1 MLNSLSDRLKMS
13 DTSKDSG
20 KKPTSP
26 AEKKRLAR
34 AEVRNALRDQ
44 RAKLRELRQ
53 EMRAGQDLSDDID
66 SCSGEIELLMKELQS
81 IEEGGHTTFLDAK
94 KLIAPKKDVSSK
106 KKNIKEQ
113 STAIQKKV
121 SELEQRLYLPN
132 LAQAERDKIILEIAE
147 KNKQKQDLEEEL
159 VALKQYNHTRF
170 VAAREENRKL
180 IEQEEKLDK
189 IDTELTELEVM
200 MVDAL
205 EMQKH
210 SLISE
215 LEKKV
220 ESLKEEKK
228 KLVLP
233 DKDPFLEEEE
243 ELNDPLIQKNDD
255 LDSH

>member
-1 MLNSLSDRLKMS
+1 MS
-13 DTSKDSG
+13 DTDKDSDH
-20 KKPTSP
+20 KPPSP
-26 AEKKRLAR
+26 SEKKRLAR

-94 KLIAPKKDVSSK
+94 NLIAPKKDISSK
-106 KKNIKEQ
+106 KKNIKDQLNEVQ
-113 STAIQKKV
+113 RNI
-121 SELEQRLYLPN
+121 SELEQRLYFPN
-132 LAQAERDKIILEIAE
+132 LGQEERDRIIQEIA
-147 KNKQKQDLEEEL
+147 KNNKHKQDLEEEL

-180 IEQEEKLDK
+180 IELEEKLDG
-189 IDTELTELEVM
+189 IESELSELEVK
-200 MVDAL
+200 MVDAV
-205 EMQKH
+205 EMQNH

-215 LEKKV
+215 LKEKM
-220 ESLKEEKK
+220 ESLEEEKK

-233 DKDPFLEEEE
+233 EKDPFLEEEE
-243 ELNDPLIQKNDD
+243 ELSDPFVEESEEL
-255 LDSH
+255 

>member
-1 MLNSLSDRLKMS
+1 MS
-13 DTSKDSG
+13 DTDKDSDH
-20 KKPTSP
+20 KPPSP
-26 AEKKRLAR
+26 SEKKRLAR

-94 KLIAPKKDVSSK
+94 NLIAPKKDISSK
-106 KKNIKEQ
+106 KKNIKDQLNEV
-113 STAIQKKV
+113 QKNI
-121 SELEQRLYLPN
+121 SELAQRLYFPSLG
-132 LAQAERDKIILEIAE
+132 QEERDRIIQEIA
-147 KNKQKQDLEEEL
+147 KNNKHKQDLEEEL

-180 IEQEEKLDK
+180 IELEEKLDG
-189 IDTELTELEVM
+189 IESELSELEVK
-200 MVDAL
+200 MVDAV
-205 EMQKH
+205 EMQNH

-215 LEKKV
+215 LKEKM
-220 ESLKEEKK
+220 ESLEEEKK

-233 DKDPFLEEEE
+233 EKDPFLEEEE
-243 ELNDPLIQKNDD
+243 ELSDPFVEESEEL
-255 LDSH
+255 

>member
-1 MLNSLSDRLKMS
+1 MS
-13 DTSKDSG
+13 DNDKDSDH
-20 KKPTSP
+20 KPPSP
-26 AEKKRLAR
+26 SEKKRLAR

-94 KLIAPKKDVSSK
+94 NLIAPKKDISSK
-106 KKNIKEQ
+106 KKNIKDQLNEV
-113 STAIQKKV
+113 QKDI
-121 SELEQRLYLPN
+121 SELEQRLYFPN
-132 LAQAERDKIILEIAE
+132 LGQEERDRIIQEIA
-147 KNKQKQDLEEEL
+147 KNNKHKQDLEEEL

-180 IEQEEKLDK
+180 IELEEKLDG
-189 IDTELTELEVM
+189 IESELSELEVK
-200 MVDAL
+200 MVDAV
-205 EMQKH
+205 EMQNH

-215 LEKKV
+215 LKEKM
-220 ESLKEEKK
+220 ESLEEEKK

-233 DKDPFLEEEE
+233 EKDPFLEEEE
-243 ELNDPLIQKNDD
+243 ELSDPFVEESEEL
-255 LDSH
+255 

>member
-1 MLNSLSDRLKMS
+1 MS
-13 DTSKDSG
+13 DNDKDSDH
-20 KKPTSP
+20 KPPSP
-26 AEKKRLAR
+26 SEKKRLAR

-94 KLIAPKKDVSSK
+94 NLIAPKKDISSK
-106 KKNIKEQ
+106 KKNIKDKLNEV
-113 STAIQKKV
+113 QKNI
-121 SELEQRLYLPN
+121 SELEQRLYFPN
-132 LAQAERDKIILEIAE
+132 LGQEERDRIIQEIA
-147 KNKQKQDLEEEL
+147 KNNKHKQDLEEEL

-180 IEQEEKLDK
+180 IELEEKLDG
-189 IDTELTELEVM
+189 IESELSELEVK
-200 MVDAL
+200 MVDAV
-205 EMQKH
+205 EMQNH

-215 LEKKV
+215 LKEKM
-220 ESLKEEKK
+220 ESLEEEKK

-233 DKDPFLEEEE
+233 EKDPFLEEEE
-243 ELNDPLIQKNDD
+243 ELSDPFVEESEEL
-255 LDSH
+255 

>member
-1 MLNSLSDRLKMS
+1 MS
-13 DTSKDSG
+13 DTDKDSDH
-20 KKPTSP
+20 KPPSP
-26 AEKKRLAR
+26 SEKKRLAR

-94 KLIAPKKDVSSK
+94 KLIAPKKDISSK
-106 KKNIKEQ
+106 KKNIKDQLNEV
-113 STAIQKKV
+113 QKNI
-121 SELEQRLYLPN
+121 SELEQRLYFPN
-132 LAQAERDKIILEIAE
+132 LGQEERDRIIQEIA
-147 KNKQKQDLEEEL
+147 KNNKHKQDLEEEL

-180 IEQEEKLDK
+180 IELEEKLDG
-189 IDTELTELEVM
+189 IESELSELEVK
-200 MVDAL
+200 MVDAV
-205 EMQKH
+205 EMQNH

-215 LEKKV
+215 LKEIM
-220 ESLKEEKK
+220 ESLEEEKK

-233 DKDPFLEEEE
+233 EKDPFLEEEE
-243 ELNDPLIQKNDD
+243 ELSDPFVEESEEL
-255 LDSH
+255 

>member
-1 MLNSLSDRLKMS
+1 MS
-13 DTSKDSG
+13 DNDKDSDH
-20 KKPTSP
+20 KLPSP
-26 AEKKRLAR
+26 SEKKRLAR

-94 KLIAPKKDVSSK
+94 NLIAPKKDISSK
-106 KKNIKEQ
+106 KKNIKDQLNEV
-113 STAIQKKV
+113 QKNI
-121 SELEQRLYLPN
+121 SELEQRLYFPN
-132 LAQAERDKIILEIAE
+132 LGQEERDRIIQEIA
-147 KNKQKQDLEEEL
+147 KNNKHKQDLEEEL

-180 IEQEEKLDK
+180 IELEEKLDG
-189 IDTELTELEVM
+189 IESELSELEVK
-200 MVDAL
+200 MVDAV
-205 EMQKH
+205 EMQNH

-215 LEKKV
+215 LKEKM
-220 ESLKEEKK
+220 ESLEEVKK

-233 DKDPFLEEEE
+233 EKDPFLEEEE
-243 ELNDPLIQKNDD
+243 ELSDPFVEESEEL
-255 LDSH
+255 

>member
-1 MLNSLSDRLKMS
+1 MS
-13 DTSKDSG
+13 DNDKDSDH
-20 KKPTSP
+20 KPPSP
-26 AEKKRLAR
+26 SEKKRLAR

-94 KLIAPKKDVSSK
+94 NLIAPKKDISSK
-106 KKNIKEQ
+106 KKNIKDQLNEV
-113 STAIQKKV
+113 QKNI
-121 SELEQRLYLPN
+121 SELEQRLYFPSLG
-132 LAQAERDKIILEIAE
+132 QEERDRIIQEIA
-147 KNKQKQDLEEEL
+147 KNNKHKQDLEEEL

-180 IEQEEKLDK
+180 IELEEKLDG
-189 IDTELTELEVM
+189 IESELSELEVK
-200 MVDAL
+200 MVDAV
-205 EMQKH
+205 EMQNH

-215 LEKKV
+215 LKEKM
-220 ESLKEEKK
+220 ESLEEVKK

-233 DKDPFLEEEE
+233 EKDPFLEEEE
-243 ELNDPLIQKNDD
+243 ELSDPFVEESEEL
-255 LDSH
+255 

>member
-1 MLNSLSDRLKMS
+1 MS
-13 DTSKDSG
+13 DTDKDSDH
-20 KKPTSP
+20 KPPSP
-26 AEKKRLAR
+26 SEKKRLAR

-94 KLIAPKKDVSSK
+94 NLIAPKKDISSK
-106 KKNIKEQ
+106 KKNIKDQLNEV
-113 STAIQKKV
+113 QKNI
-121 SELEQRLYLPN
+121 SELEQRLYFPSLG
-132 LAQAERDKIILEIAE
+132 QEERDRIIQEIA
-147 KNKQKQDLEEEL
+147 KNNKHKQDLEEEL

-180 IEQEEKLDK
+180 IELEEKLDG
-189 IDTELTELEVM
+189 IESELSELEVK
-200 MVDAL
+200 MVDAV
-205 EMQKH
+205 EMQNH

-215 LEKKV
+215 LKEKM
-220 ESLKEEKK
+220 ESLEEEKK

-233 DKDPFLEEEE
+233 EKDPFLEEEKELSDPFVEESE
-243 ELNDPLIQKNDD
+243 EL
-255 LDSH
+255 

>member
-1 MLNSLSDRLKMS
+1 MS
-13 DTSKDSG
+13 DNDKDSDH
-20 KKPTSP
+20 KPPSP
-26 AEKKRLAR
+26 SEKKRLAR

-94 KLIAPKKDVSSK
+94 NLIAPKKDISSK
-106 KKNIKEQ
+106 KKNIKDQLNEV
-113 STAIQKKV
+113 QKNI
-121 SELEQRLYLPN
+121 SELEQRLYFPN
-132 LAQAERDKIILEIAE
+132 LGQEERDRIIQEIA
-147 KNKQKQDLEEEL
+147 KNNKHKQDLEEEL

-180 IEQEEKLDK
+180 IELEEKLDG
-189 IDTELTELEVM
+189 IESELSELEVK
-200 MVDAL
+200 MVDAV
-205 EMQKH
+205 EMQNH

-215 LEKKV
+215 LKEKM
-220 ESLKEEKK
+220 ESLEEEKK

-233 DKDPFLEEEE
+233 EKDPFLEEEE
-243 ELNDPLIQKNDD
+243 ELSDPFLEESEE
-255 LDSH
+255 L

>member
-1 MLNSLSDRLKMS
+1 MS
-13 DTSKDSG
+13 DNDKDSDH
-20 KKPTSP
+20 KPPSP
-26 AEKKRLAR
+26 SEKKRLAR

-94 KLIAPKKDVSSK
+94 NLIAPKKDISSK
-106 KKNIKEQ
+106 KKNIKDQLNEV
-113 STAIQKKV
+113 QKNI
-121 SELEQRLYLPN
+121 SELEQRLYFPN
-132 LAQAERDKIILEIAE
+132 LGQEERDRIIQEIA
-147 KNKQKQDLEEEL
+147 KNNKHKQDLEEEL

-180 IEQEEKLDK
+180 IELEEKLDG
-189 IDTELTELEVM
+189 IESELSELEVK
-200 MVDAL
+200 MVDAV
-205 EMQKH
+205 EMQNH

-215 LEKKV
+215 LKEKM
-220 ESLKEEKK
+220 ESLEEEKK

-233 DKDPFLEEEE
+233 EKDPFLEEEE
-243 ELNDPLIQKNDD
+243 ELSDPFVEESEEL
-255 LDSH
+255 

>member
-1 MLNSLSDRLKMS
+1 MS
-13 DTSKDSG
+13 DTDKDSDH
-20 KKPTSP
+20 KPPSP
-26 AEKKRLAR
+26 SEKKRLAR

-94 KLIAPKKDVSSK
+94 NLIAPKKDISSK
-106 KKNIKEQ
+106 KKNIKDQLNEV
-113 STAIQKKV
+113 QKNIG
-121 SELEQRLYLPN
+121 ELEQRLYFPSLG
-132 LAQAERDKIILEIAE
+132 QEERDRIIQEIA
-147 KNKQKQDLEEEL
+147 KNNKHKQDLEEEL

-180 IEQEEKLDK
+180 IELEEKLDG
-189 IDTELTELEVM
+189 IESELSELEVK
-200 MVDAL
+200 MVDAV
-205 EMQKH
+205 EMQNH

-215 LEKKV
+215 LKEKM
-220 ESLKEEKK
+220 ESLEEEKK

-233 DKDPFLEEEE
+233 EKDPFLEEEE
-243 ELNDPLIQKNDD
+243 ELSDPFVEESEEL
-255 LDSH
+255 

>member
-1 MLNSLSDRLKMS
+1 MS
-13 DTSKDSG
+13 DTDKDSDH
-20 KKPTSP
+20 KPHSP
-26 AEKKRLAR
+26 SEKKRLAR

-94 KLIAPKKDVSSK
+94 NLIAPKKDISSK
-106 KKNIKEQ
+106 KKNIKDQLNEV
-113 STAIQKKV
+113 QKNI
-121 SELEQRLYLPN
+121 SELEQRLYFPSLG
-132 LAQAERDKIILEIAE
+132 QEERDRIIQEIA
-147 KNKQKQDLEEEL
+147 KNNKHKQDLEEEL

-180 IEQEEKLDK
+180 IELEEKLDG
-189 IDTELTELEVM
+189 IESELSELEVK
-200 MVDAL
+200 MVDAV
-205 EMQKH
+205 EMQNH

-215 LEKKV
+215 LKEKM
-220 ESLKEEKK
+220 ESLEEEKK

-233 DKDPFLEEEE
+233 EKDPFLEEEE
-243 ELNDPLIQKNDD
+243 ELSDPFVEESEEL
-255 LDSH
+255 

>member
-1 MLNSLSDRLKMS
+1 MS
-13 DTSKDSG
+13 DTDKDSDH
-20 KKPTSP
+20 KPPSP
-26 AEKKRLAR
+26 SEKKRLAR

-94 KLIAPKKDVSSK
+94 NLIAPKKDISSK
-106 KKNIKEQ
+106 KKNIKDQLNEV
-113 STAIQKKV
+113 QKNI
-121 SELEQRLYLPN
+121 SELEQRLYFPSLS
-132 LAQAERDKIILEIAE
+132 QEERDRIIQEIA
-147 KNKQKQDLEEEL
+147 KNNKHKQDLEEEL

-180 IEQEEKLDK
+180 IELEEKLDG
-189 IDTELTELEVM
+189 IESELSELEVK
-200 MVDAL
+200 MVDAV
-205 EMQKH
+205 EMQNH

-215 LEKKV
+215 LKEKM
-220 ESLKEEKK
+220 ESLEEEKK

-233 DKDPFLEEEE
+233 EKDPFLEEEE
-243 ELNDPLIQKNDD
+243 ELSDPFVEESEEL
-255 LDSH
+255 

>member
-1 MLNSLSDRLKMS
+1 MS
-13 DTSKDSG
+13 DKDKDSDH
-20 KKPTSP
+20 KPPSP
-26 AEKKRLAR
+26 SEKKRLAR

-94 KLIAPKKDVSSK
+94 NLIAPKKDISSK
-106 KKNIKEQ
+106 KKNIKDQLNEV
-113 STAIQKKV
+113 QKNI
-121 SELEQRLYLPN
+121 SELEQRLYFPTLG
-132 LAQAERDKIILEIAE
+132 QEERDRIIQEIA
-147 KNKQKQDLEEEL
+147 KNNKHKQDLEEEL

-180 IEQEEKLDK
+180 IELEEKLDG
-189 IDTELTELEVM
+189 IESELSELEVK
-200 MVDAL
+200 MVDAV
-205 EMQKH
+205 EMQNH

-215 LEKKV
+215 LKEKM
-220 ESLKEEKK
+220 ESLEEEKK

-233 DKDPFLEEEE
+233 EKDPFLEEEE
-243 ELNDPLIQKNDD
+243 ELSDPFVEESEEL
-255 LDSH
+255 

>member
-1 MLNSLSDRLKMS
+1 MS
-13 DTSKDSG
+13 DTDKDSDH
-20 KKPTSP
+20 KPPSP
-26 AEKKRLAR
+26 SEKKRLAR

-94 KLIAPKKDVSSK
+94 NLIAPKKDISSK
-106 KKNIKEQ
+106 KKNIKDQLNEV
-113 STAIQKKV
+113 QKNI
-121 SELEQRLYLPN
+121 SELEQRLYFPSLG
-132 LAQAERDKIILEIAE
+132 QEERDRIIQEIA
-147 KNKQKQDLEEEL
+147 KNNKHKQDLEEEL

-180 IEQEEKLDK
+180 IELEEKLDG
-189 IDTELTELEVM
+189 IESELSELEVK
-200 MVDAL
+200 MVDAV
-205 EMQKH
+205 EMQNH

-215 LEKKV
+215 LKEKM
-220 ESLKEEKK
+220 ESLEEEKK

-233 DKDPFLEEEE
+233 EKDPFLEEEE
-243 ELNDPLIQKNDD
+243 ELSDPFVEESEEL
-255 LDSH
+255 

>member
-1 MLNSLSDRLKMS
+1 MS
-13 DTSKDSG
+13 DNDKDSDH
-20 KKPTSP
+20 KPPSP
-26 AEKKRLAR
+26 SEKKRLAR

-94 KLIAPKKDVSSK
+94 NLIAPKKDISSK
-106 KKNIKEQ
+106 KKNIKDQLNEV
-113 STAIQKKV
+113 QKNI
-121 SELEQRLYLPN
+121 SELEQRLYFPN
-132 LAQAERDKIILEIAE
+132 LGQEERDRIIQEIA
-147 KNKQKQDLEEEL
+147 KNNKHKQDLEEEL

-180 IEQEEKLDK
+180 IELEEKLDG
-189 IDTELTELEVM
+189 IESELSELEVK
-200 MVDAL
+200 MVDAV
-205 EMQKH
+205 EMQNH

-215 LEKKV
+215 LKEKM
-220 ESLKEEKK
+220 ESLEEVKK

-233 DKDPFLEEEE
+233 EKDPFLEEEE
-243 ELNDPLIQKNDD
+243 ELSDPFVEESEEL
-255 LDSH
+255 

>member
-1 MLNSLSDRLKMS
+1 MCSVKMS
-13 DTSKDSG
+13 DTDKDSDH
-20 KKPTSP
+20 KPPSP
-26 AEKKRLAR
+26 SEKKRLAR

-94 KLIAPKKDVSSK
+94 NLIAPKKDISSK
-106 KKNIKEQ
+106 KKNIKDQLNEV
-113 STAIQKKV
+113 QKNI
-121 SELEQRLYLPN
+121 SELEQRLYFPSLG
-132 LAQAERDKIILEIAE
+132 QEERDRIIQEIA
-147 KNKQKQDLEEEL
+147 KNNKHKQDLEEEL

-180 IEQEEKLDK
+180 IELEEKLDG
-189 IDTELTELEVM
+189 IESELSELEEK
-200 MVDAL
+200 MVDAV
-205 EMQKH
+205 EMQNH

-215 LEKKV
+215 LKEKM
-220 ESLKEEKK
+220 ESLEEEKK

-233 DKDPFLEEEE
+233 EKDPFLEEEE
-243 ELNDPLIQKNDD
+243 ELSDPFVEESEEL
-255 LDSH
+255 

>member
-1 MLNSLSDRLKMS
+1 MS
-13 DTSKDSG
+13 DNDKDSDH
-20 KKPTSP
+20 KLPSP
-26 AEKKRLAR
+26 SEKKRLAR

-94 KLIAPKKDVSSK
+94 NLIAPKKDISSK
-106 KKNIKEQ
+106 KKNIKDQLNEV
-113 STAIQKKV
+113 QKNI
-121 SELEQRLYLPN
+121 SELEQRLYFPN
-132 LAQAERDKIILEIAE
+132 LGLEERDRIIQEIA
-147 KNKQKQDLEEEL
+147 KNNKHKQDLEEEL

-180 IEQEEKLDK
+180 IELEEKLDG
-189 IDTELTELEVM
+189 IESELSELEVK
-200 MVDAL
+200 MVDAV
-205 EMQKH
+205 EMQNH

-215 LEKKV
+215 LKEKM
-220 ESLKEEKK
+220 ESLEEEKK

-233 DKDPFLEEEE
+233 EKDPFLEEEE
-243 ELNDPLIQKNDD
+243 ELSDPFVEESEEL
-255 LDSH
+255 

>member
-1 MLNSLSDRLKMS
+1 MS
-13 DTSKDSG
+13 DTDKDSDH
-20 KKPTSP
+20 KPPSP
-26 AEKKRLAR
+26 SEKKRLAR

-94 KLIAPKKDVSSK
+94 NLIAPKKDISSK
-106 KKNIKEQ
+106 KKNIKDQLNEV
-113 STAIQKKV
+113 QKNI
-121 SELEQRLYLPN
+121 SELEQRLYFPN
-132 LAQAERDKIILEIAE
+132 LGQEERDRIIQEIA
-147 KNKQKQDLEEEL
+147 KNNKHKQDLEEEL

-180 IEQEEKLDK
+180 IELEEKLDG
-189 IDTELTELEVM
+189 IESELSELEVK
-200 MVDAL
+200 MVDAV
-205 EMQKH
+205 EMQNH

-215 LEKKV
+215 LKEKM
-220 ESLKEEKK
+220 ESLEEEKK

-233 DKDPFLEEEE
+233 EKDPFLEEEKELSDPFVEESE
-243 ELNDPLIQKNDD
+243 EL
-255 LDSH
+255 

>member
-1 MLNSLSDRLKMS
+1 MS
-13 DTSKDSG
+13 DTDKDSDH
-20 KKPTSP
+20 KPPSLS
-26 AEKKRLAR
+26 EKKRLAR

-94 KLIAPKKDVSSK
+94 NLIAPKKDISSK
-106 KKNIKEQ
+106 KKNIKDQLNEV
-113 STAIQKKV
+113 QKNI
-121 SELEQRLYLPN
+121 SQLEQRLYFPSLG
-132 LAQAERDKIILEIAE
+132 QEERDRIIQEIA
-147 KNKQKQDLEEEL
+147 KNNKHKQDLEEEL

-180 IEQEEKLDK
+180 IELEEKLDG
-189 IDTELTELEVM
+189 IESELSELEVK
-200 MVDAL
+200 MVDAV
-205 EMQKH
+205 EMQNH

-215 LEKKV
+215 LKEKM
-220 ESLKEEKK
+220 ESLEEEKK

-233 DKDPFLEEEE
+233 EKDPFLEEEE
-243 ELNDPLIQKNDD
+243 ELSDPFVEESEEL
-255 LDSH
+255 

>member
-1 MLNSLSDRLKMS
+1 MS
-13 DTSKDSG
+13 DTDKDSDH
-20 KKPTSP
+20 KPPSP
-26 AEKKRLAR
+26 SEKKRLAR

-94 KLIAPKKDVSSK
+94 NLIAPKKDISSK
-106 KKNIKEQ
+106 KKNIKDQLNEV
-113 STAIQKKV
+113 QKNI
-121 SELEQRLYLPN
+121 SELEQRLYFPSLG
-132 LAQAERDKIILEIAE
+132 QEERDRIIQEIA
-147 KNKQKQDLEEEL
+147 KNNKHKLDLEEEL

-180 IEQEEKLDK
+180 IELEEKLDG
-189 IDTELTELEVM
+189 IESELSELEVK
-200 MVDAL
+200 MVDAV
-205 EMQKH
+205 EMQNH

-215 LEKKV
+215 LKEKM
-220 ESLKEEKK
+220 ESLEEEKK

-233 DKDPFLEEEE
+233 EKDPFLEEEE
-243 ELNDPLIQKNDD
+243 ELSDPFVEESEEL
-255 LDSH
+255 

>member
-1 MLNSLSDRLKMS
+1 MS
-13 DTSKDSG
+13 DNDKDSDH
-20 KKPTSP
+20 KPPSP
-26 AEKKRLAR
+26 SEKKRLAR

-94 KLIAPKKDVSSK
+94 NLIAPKKDISSK
-106 KKNIKEQ
+106 KKNIKDQLNEV
-113 STAIQKKV
+113 QKNI
-121 SELEQRLYLPN
+121 SELEQRLYFPSLG
-132 LAQAERDKIILEIAE
+132 QEERDRIIQEIA
-147 KNKQKQDLEEEL
+147 KNNKHKQDLEEEL

-180 IEQEEKLDK
+180 IELEEKLDG
-189 IDTELTELEVM
+189 IESELSELEVK
-200 MVDAL
+200 MVDAV
-205 EMQKH
+205 EMQNH

-215 LEKKV
+215 LKEKM
-220 ESLKEEKK
+220 ESLEEEKK

-233 DKDPFLEEEE
+233 EKDPFLEEEE
-243 ELNDPLIQKNDD
+243 ELSDPFVEESEEL
-255 LDSH
+255 

>member
-1 MLNSLSDRLKMS
+1 MS
-13 DTSKDSG
+13 DTDKDSDH
-20 KKPTSP
+20 KPPSP
-26 AEKKRLAR
+26 SEKKRLAR

-94 KLIAPKKDVSSK
+94 NLIAPKKDISSK
-106 KKNIKEQ
+106 KKNIKDQLNEV
-113 STAIQKKV
+113 QKNI
-121 SELEQRLYLPN
+121 SELEQRLYFPSLG
-132 LAQAERDKIILEIAE
+132 QEERDRIIQEIA
-147 KNKQKQDLEEEL
+147 KNNKHKQDLEEEL

-180 IEQEEKLDK
+180 IELEEKLDG
-189 IDTELTELEVM
+189 IESELSELEVKM
-200 MVDAL
+200 LDAV
-205 EMQKH
+205 EMQNH

-215 LEKKV
+215 LKEKM
-220 ESLKEEKK
+220 ESLEEEKK

-233 DKDPFLEEEE
+233 EKDPFLEEEE
-243 ELNDPLIQKNDD
+243 ELSDPFIEESEEL
-255 LDSH
+255 

>member
-1 MLNSLSDRLKMS
+1 MS
-13 DTSKDSG
+13 DNDKDSDH
-20 KKPTSP
+20 KLPSP
-26 AEKKRLAR
+26 SEKKRLAR

-94 KLIAPKKDVSSK
+94 NLIAPKKDISSK
-106 KKNIKEQ
+106 KKNIKDQLNEV
-113 STAIQKKV
+113 QKNI
-121 SELEQRLYLPN
+121 SELEQRLYFPN
-132 LAQAERDKIILEIAE
+132 LSQEERDRIIQEIA
-147 KNKQKQDLEEEL
+147 KNNKHKQDLEEEL

-180 IEQEEKLDK
+180 IELEEKLDG
-189 IDTELTELEVM
+189 IESELSELEVK
-200 MVDAL
+200 MVDAV
-205 EMQKH
+205 EMQNH

-215 LEKKV
+215 LKEKM
-220 ESLKEEKK
+220 ESLEEEKK

-233 DKDPFLEEEE
+233 EKDPFLEEEE
-243 ELNDPLIQKNDD
+243 ELSDPFC
-255 LDSH
+255 

>member
-1 MLNSLSDRLKMS
+1 MS
-13 DTSKDSG
+13 DTHKDSDH
-20 KKPTSP
+20 KPPSP
-26 AEKKRLAR
+26 SEKKRLAR

-94 KLIAPKKDVSSK
+94 NLIAPKKDISSK
-106 KKNIKEQ
+106 KKNIKDQLNEV
-113 STAIQKKV
+113 QKNI
-121 SELEQRLYLPN
+121 SELEQRLYFPTLG
-132 LAQAERDKIILEIAE
+132 QEERDRIIQEIA
-147 KNKQKQDLEEEL
+147 KNNKHKQDLEEEL

-180 IEQEEKLDK
+180 IELEEKLDG
-189 IDTELTELEVM
+189 IESELSELEVK
-200 MVDAL
+200 MVDAV
-205 EMQKH
+205 EMQNH

-215 LEKKV
+215 LKEKM
-220 ESLKEEKK
+220 ESLEEEKK

-233 DKDPFLEEEE
+233 EKDPFLEEEE
-243 ELNDPLIQKNDD
+243 ELSDPFVEESEEL
-255 LDSH
+255 

>member
-1 MLNSLSDRLKMS
+1 MS
-13 DTSKDSG
+13 DTDKDSDH
-20 KKPTSP
+20 KPPSP
-26 AEKKRLAR
+26 SEKKRLAR

-94 KLIAPKKDVSSK
+94 NLIAPKKDISSK
-106 KKNIKEQ
+106 KKNIKDQLNEV
-113 STAIQKKV
+113 QKNI
-121 SELEQRLYLPN
+121 SELEQRLYFPSLG
-132 LAQAERDKIILEIAE
+132 QEERDRIIQEIA
-147 KNKQKQDLEEEL
+147 KNNKHKQDLEEEL

-180 IEQEEKLDK
+180 IELEEKLDG
-189 IDTELTELEVM
+189 IESELSELEVK
-200 MVDAL
+200 MVDAV
-205 EMQKH
+205 EMQNH

-215 LEKKV
+215 LKEKM
-220 ESLKEEKK
+220 ESLEEEKK

-233 DKDPFLEEEE
+233 EKDPFLEEEE
-243 ELNDPLIQKNDD
+243 ELSDPFIEESEEL
-255 LDSH
+255 

>member
-1 MLNSLSDRLKMS
+1 MS
-13 DTSKDSG
+13 DTDKDSDH
-20 KKPTSP
+20 KPPSP
-26 AEKKRLAR
+26 SEKKRLAR

-94 KLIAPKKDVSSK
+94 NLIAPKKDISSK
-106 KKNIKEQ
+106 KKNIKDQLNEV
-113 STAIQKKV
+113 QKNI
-121 SELEQRLYLPN
+121 SELEQRLYFPSLG
-132 LAQAERDKIILEIAE
+132 QEERDRIIQEIA
-147 KNKQKQDLEEEL
+147 KNNKHKQDLEEEL

-180 IEQEEKLDK
+180 IELEQKLDG
-189 IDTELTELEVM
+189 IESELSELEVK
-200 MVDAL
+200 MVDAV
-205 EMQKH
+205 EMQNH

-215 LEKKV
+215 LKEKM
-220 ESLKEEKK
+220 ESLEEEKK

-233 DKDPFLEEEE
+233 EKDPFLEEEE
-243 ELNDPLIQKNDD
+243 ELSDPFVEESEEL
-255 LDSH
+255 